1 MSALHVYMPI
11 QFVMPKLHKIKQ
23 NQVNTNLSSFAT
35 TKVFENATYSAG
47 LNLGSW
53 VTELSFVL
61 AYICAFCTPVWV
73 NICMCTLAK
82 VYFFVPKD

>member
-11 QFVMPKLHKIKQ
+11 QFIMPRLRKIKQ
-23 NQVNTNLSSFAT
+23 NQINTNLSSFAT
-35 TKVFENATYSAG
+35 TKVFENATYGAG

-61 AYICAFCTPVWV
+61 AYICAFCTLMWV
-73 NICMCTLAK
+73 NIRMCTLAK
-82 VYFFVPKD
+82 VYFIVLKD